1 MAEDELSTETTIA
14 ISIVVTFI
22 ITLIVTAL
30 VSIISACLYYKRRYE
45 LKTTVM
51 DNDSLRTNLVIM
63 QKNPSYVAPP
73 TERVEVAD
81 YEYMSLK
88 QQTT

>member
-1 MAEDELSTETTIA
+1 MI
-14 ISIVVTFI
+14 
-22 ITLIVTAL
+22 
-30 VSIISACLYYKRRYE
+30 SIISACLYYKRRYE
-45 LKTTVM
+45 LKTTGVV
-51 DNDSLRTNLVIM
+51 DNDNLRTNLIIM

>member
-1 MAEDELSTETTIA
+1 
-14 ISIVVTFI
+14 
-22 ITLIVTAL
+22 
-30 VSIISACLYYKRRYE
+30 
-45 LKTTVM
+45 
-51 DNDSLRTNLVIM
+51 M
-63 QKNPSYVAPP
+63 QKNPSYFAPP

>member
-1 MAEDELSTETTIA
+1 MI
-14 ISIVVTFI
+14 
-22 ITLIVTAL
+22 
-30 VSIISACLYYKRRYE
+30 SIISACLYYKRRYK
-45 LKTTVM
+45 LKTTGVV
-51 DNDSLRTNLVIM
+51 DNDNLRTNLVIM